1 MPASQDDGISGLL
14 RESGVE
20 DPASHSAT
28 IKFLTVEHAKLSDP
42 PKEFP
47 EDPREQVAWLKRLG
61 VEGLTGVVSGDA
73 VARLKASLAKV
84 VRHFQNAFWPE
95 SHRCRVLCARVR
107 AAHTGGAAGVC

>member
-42 PKEFP
+42 PKELP
-47 EDPREQVAWLKRLG
+47 EDPRDQVAWLKRLG
-61 VEGLTGVVSGDA
+61 VKGLTEVVSDEA
-73 VARLKASLAKV
+73 AARLKASLAKV
-84 VRHFQNAFWPE
+84 VRHFRTPFWN
-95 SHRCRVLCARVR
+95 LI
-107 AAHTGGAAGVC
+107 AAV

>member
-42 PKEFP
+42 PKEFA
-47 EDPREQVAWLKRLG
+47 EDPRDQVAWLKRLG
-61 VEGLTGVVSGDA
+61 VKGLTEVVSDEA
-73 VARLKASLAKV
+73 AARLKASLAKV
-84 VRHFQNAFWPE
+84 VRHFRTPFWN
-95 SHRCRVLCARVR
+95 LI
-107 AAHTGGAAGVC
+107 AAV

>member
-42 PKEFP
+42 PKEFA
-47 EDPREQVAWLKRLG
+47 EDPRDQVAWLKRLG
-61 VEGLTGVVSGDA
+61 VKGLTEVVSDEA
-73 VARLKASLAKV
+73 AARLKASLAKV
-84 VRHFQNAFWPE
+84 VRHFRTPFRISSLPSE
-95 SHRCRVLCARVR
+95 DSCARVCT
-107 AAHTGGAAGVC
+107 AHNEGAAGVC